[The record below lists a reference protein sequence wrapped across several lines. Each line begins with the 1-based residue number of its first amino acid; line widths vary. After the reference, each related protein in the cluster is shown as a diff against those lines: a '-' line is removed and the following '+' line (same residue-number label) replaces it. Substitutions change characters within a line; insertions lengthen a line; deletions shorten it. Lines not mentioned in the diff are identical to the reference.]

1 MNKNNSIKANID
13 NDMNKNN
20 INNAYI
26 DNDKNN
32 INSNKAY
39 IDNDMNKNNN
49 TYFKII
55 IIASYVY
62 LIFTITHWAIPGHF
76 LSFQYS

>member
-32 INSNKAY
+32 INSK
-39 IDNDMNKNNN
+39 KP
-49 TYFKII
+49 
-55 IIASYVY
+55 V
-62 LIFTITHWAIPGHF
+62 
-76 LSFQYS
+76 

>member
-1 MNKNNSIKANID
+1 
-13 NDMNKNN
+13 MNKNN

-55 IIASYVY
+55 IN
-62 LIFTITHWAIPGHF
+62 
-76 LSFQYS
+76 